1 MSESL
6 EAFQVLVSGI
16 DYPMFIVTVAA
27 GDERSGCLVG
37 FATQASIDPARFVV
51 MISKANHTC
60 KVAEDAETLVVH
72 FLHEGNRPLANLFG
86 EQTGDKVDKFA
97 ACNWKR
103 SPDGTPILLGVR
115 GWLTGAIVARLDA
128 GDHIA
133 HVVEVTEAAVDESGP
148 QLGFQSAKDMEP
160 GHPA

>member
-1 MSESL
+1 VSESL
-6 EAFQVLVSGI
+6 EAFQALVSGI
-16 DYPMFIVTVAA
+16 DYPMFIVTAA
-27 GDERSGCLVG
+27 ADGERSGCFVG
-37 FATQASIDPARFVV
+37 FATQASIDPARFLV

-60 KVAEDAETLVVH
+60 KVAEDAGTLVVH
-72 FLHEGNRPLANLFG
+72 FLHAGNRPLANLFG
-86 EQTGDKVDKFA
+86 EETGDEIDKFA
-97 ACNWKR
+97 ACRWKS

-133 HVVEVTEAAVDESGP
+133 HVVEVTDAAVDESGP
-148 QLGFQSAKDMEP
+148 QLGLQAAKDMEP